1 MRPALLALS
10 LFFCA
15 LALASATGSMAATKK
30 ALDGLAKG
38 LESPAAGDTKKI
50 ASPKESLRLLDG
62 ISKEIGAEMEYR
74 GKERSVMEARCMKK
88 KAFFEKELQV
98 YSGTIKESQLRL
110 KELMP
115 RFHRLEEERDT
126 LQKHIAQAADR
137 ISALVDGIAAVK
149 DEIADAEALR
159 AEDLG
164 HFNMRSKAWRK
175 SMSIVR
181 LIKDSIMRA
190 TAHNKG
196 PKAVMR
202 STEDLDAEL
211 RSTAQPLAATNATT
225 ASFLE
230 QWSKMMDEP
239 EAEDE
244 EARKN
249 IDEATKASE
258 EEKGAEEAEE
268 THKSKCKG
276 CPKPATKII
285 AMLNKIHEH
294 FTSAHG
300 HESRREREAHVA
312 HRTLVE
318 KLKLSMNTKKGHLH
332 AIQQIKAKISRDAKA
347 IKHKLEELNKIS
359 DDLNFNMDHAR
370 EGMSHARHHLE
381 QHLAMCEG
389 LEENFNVFKGNLKDV
404 VNQIN
409 DIRKVMEDRMVAAT
423 RTLEKM
429 LGQSLSK
436 TL

>member
-1 MRPALLALS
+1 MRPALFALS

-15 LALASATGSMAATKK
+15 LALASATGSLAATKE
-30 ALDGLAKG
+30 ALDSLAKG
-38 LESPAAGDTKKI
+38 LESPAAGDSKKI
-50 ASPKESLRLLDG
+50 ASPKECQHLLDG
-62 ISKEIGAEMEYR
+62 ISKEMSAEMEYR
-74 GKERSVMEARCMKK
+74 EKERSVMEARCMKK

-159 AEDLG
+159 TEDLG

-196 PKAVMR
+196 PKAVMK
-202 STEDLDAEL
+202 STEALDVEL
-211 RSTAQPLAATNATT
+211 RSTAEPLAATNATT

-230 QWSKMMDEP
+230 QWSMMMDEP

-249 IDEATKASE
+249 IDEATKEKGGE
-258 EEKGAEEAEE
+258 EEEE
-268 THKSKCKG
+268 THKSKCKA

-285 AMLNKIHEH
+285 AMLNKLHDH
-294 FTSAHG
+294 FTVAHG

-389 LEENFNVFKGNLKDV
+389 LEENFNVFKENLKDV
-404 VNQIN
+404 VNQVN

-423 RTLEKM
+423 HTLEKM
-429 LGQSLSK
+429 LGQSMQKRL
-436 TL
+436 

>member
-1 MRPALLALS
+1 MRPALFALS

-15 LALASATGSMAATKK
+15 LALTSATGSLAATKE
-30 ALDGLAKG
+30 ALDSLAKG
-38 LESPAAGDTKKI
+38 LESPAAGDSKKI
-50 ASPKESLRLLDG
+50 ASPKECQHLLDG
-62 ISKEIGAEMEYR
+62 ISKEMSAEMEYR
-74 GKERSVMEARCMKK
+74 EKERSVMEARCMKK

-159 AEDLG
+159 TEDLG

-196 PKAVMR
+196 PKAVMK
-202 STEDLDAEL
+202 STEALDVEL
-211 RSTAQPLAATNATT
+211 RSTAEPLAATNATT

-230 QWSKMMDEP
+230 QWSMMMDEP

-249 IDEATKASE
+249 IDEATKEKGGE
-258 EEKGAEEAEE
+258 EEEE
-268 THKSKCKG
+268 THKSKCKA

-285 AMLNKIHEH
+285 AMLNKLHDH
-294 FTSAHG
+294 FTVAHG

-409 DIRKVMEDRMVAAT
+409 DIRKVVEDRMVAAT
-423 RTLEKM
+423 HTLEKM
-429 LGQSLSK
+429 LGQSMQKRL
-436 TL
+436 

>member
-1 MRPALLALS
+1 MRPALFALS

-15 LALASATGSMAATKK
+15 LALTSATGSLAATKE
-30 ALDGLAKG
+30 ALDSLAKG
-38 LESPAAGDTKKI
+38 LESPAAGDSKKI
-50 ASPKESLRLLDG
+50 ASPKECQHLLDG
-62 ISKEIGAEMEYR
+62 ISKEMSAEMEYR
-74 GKERSVMEARCMKK
+74 EKERSVMEARCMKK

-159 AEDLG
+159 TEDMG

-196 PKAVMR
+196 PKAVMK
-202 STEDLDAEL
+202 STEALDVEL
-211 RSTAQPLAATNATT
+211 RSTAEPLAATNATT

-230 QWSKMMDEP
+230 QWSMMMDEP

-249 IDEATKASE
+249 IDEATKEKGGE
-258 EEKGAEEAEE
+258 EEEE
-268 THKSKCKG
+268 THKSKCKA

-285 AMLNKIHEH
+285 AMLNKLHDH
-294 FTSAHG
+294 FTVAHG

-409 DIRKVMEDRMVAAT
+409 DIRKVVEDRMVAAT
-423 RTLEKM
+423 HTLEKM
-429 LGQSLSK
+429 LGQSMQKRL
-436 TL
+436 

>member
-1 MRPALLALS
+1 MRPALFALS

-15 LALASATGSMAATKK
+15 LALTSATGSLAATKE
-30 ALDGLAKG
+30 ALDSLAKG
-38 LESPAAGDTKKI
+38 LESPAAGDSKKI
-50 ASPKESLRLLDG
+50 ASPKECQHLLDG
-62 ISKEIGAEMEYR
+62 ISKEMSAEMEYR
-74 GKERSVMEARCMKK
+74 EKERSVMEARCMKK

-159 AEDLG
+159 TEDLG

-181 LIKDSIMRA
+181 LIKDSIMRV

-196 PKAVMR
+196 PKAVMK
-202 STEDLDAEL
+202 STEALDVEL
-211 RSTAQPLAATNATT
+211 RSTAEPLAATNATT

-230 QWSKMMDEP
+230 QWSMMMDEP

-249 IDEATKASE
+249 IDEATKEKGGE
-258 EEKGAEEAEE
+258 EEEE
-268 THKSKCKG
+268 THKSKCKA

-285 AMLNKIHEH
+285 AMLNKLHDH
-294 FTSAHG
+294 FTVAHG

-409 DIRKVMEDRMVAAT
+409 DIRKVVEDRMVAAT
-423 RTLEKM
+423 HTLEKM
-429 LGQSLSK
+429 LGQSMQKRL
-436 TL
+436 

>member
-1 MRPALLALS
+1 MRPALFALS

-15 LALASATGSMAATKK
+15 LALTSATGSLAATKE
-30 ALDGLAKG
+30 ALDSLAKG
-38 LESPAAGDTKKI
+38 LESPAAGDSKKI
-50 ASPKESLRLLDG
+50 ASPKECQHLLDG
-62 ISKEIGAEMEYR
+62 ISKEMSAEMEYR
-74 GKERSVMEARCMKK
+74 EKERSVMEARCMKK

-159 AEDLG
+159 TEDMG

-196 PKAVMR
+196 PKAVMKW
-202 STEDLDAEL
+202 TEALDVEL
-211 RSTAQPLAATNATT
+211 RSTAEPLAATNATT

-230 QWSKMMDEP
+230 QWSMMMDEP

-249 IDEATKASE
+249 IDEATKEKGGE
-258 EEKGAEEAEE
+258 EEEE
-268 THKSKCKG
+268 THKSKCKA

-285 AMLNKIHEH
+285 AMLNKLHDH
-294 FTSAHG
+294 FTVAHG

-409 DIRKVMEDRMVAAT
+409 DIRKVVEDRMVAAT
-423 RTLEKM
+423 HTLEKM
-429 LGQSLSK
+429 LGQSMQKRL
-436 TL
+436 